1 MSFLISK
8 FTTKT
13 NEFLV
18 RVWVGIVVVVE
29 AGHVIE
35 RGAAA
40 QESARGRASAGGH
53 VTVASPKKRSKKKKI
68 SIGARKLLE
77 IDVGGIIKILNARYF
92 YMCIFFIIV
101 Y

>member
-1 MSFLISK
+1 MVSK
-8 FTTKT
+8 IKK

-18 RVWVGIVVVVE
+18 RVWVEIVVVVE

-68 SIGARKLLE
+68 SIGVRKLLE

-92 YMCIFFIIV
+92 LHIIFKIV
-101 Y
+101 YYFF